1 MKVLCTICA
10 RAGSKGVASKNIRPI
25 AGKPLIVHTIEQAL
39 ACSFITKTV
48 VSTDG
53 EAIAK
58 VAREAGAEVPFLRP
72 KELAADDS
80 SKDAVLK
87 HAVEFLKERGE
98 EYDLVID
105 LDPTSPLRRV
115 SDIEA
120 AFHQFLE
127 SDANNLYSVTPARR
141 NPYFN
146 MVEVDPRGRSKLCK
160 IPPQELVNRQNAPQ
174 VFEMNASIYIY
185 RTEFLLK
192 DPMTLHSDNTIVY
205 IMPPERSL
213 DIDSLLDLKVVELLL
228 TEKEPSAPTGRHP

>member
-10 RAGSKGVASKNIRPI
+10 RAGSKGVPSKNVRSI

-39 ACSFITKTV
+39 ACSFITKTI

-72 KELAADDS
+72 KELATDDA
-80 SKDAVLK
+80 SKEAVLK
-87 HAVEFLKERGE
+87 HAVRFLQERGE
-98 EYDLVID
+98 KYDFVID
-105 LDPTSPLRRV
+105 LDPTSPLRWV

-146 MVEVDPRGRSKLCK
+146 MIELDERGRSRLCK
-160 IPPQELVNRQNAPQ
+160 TPPKDIANRQNAPC

-192 DPMTLHSDNTIVY
+192 EPMTLHSDNTIVY
-205 IMPPERSL
+205 IMPTERSV
-213 DIDSLLDLKVVELLL
+213 DIDTPLDFKIVELLL
-228 TEKEPSAPTGRHP
+228 LERQNIAYREQR